1 VTIYHDVTAERRHEE
16 ELQAKNAEL
25 EQARQ
30 LAEAASVAKG
40 QFLSNMSHEIRTPLN
55 CVIGMAYLAL
65 KTELDPRQRDY
76 LEKIRF
82 AGEHVLN

>member
-1 VTIYHDVTAERRHEE
+1 
-16 ELQAKNAEL
+16 
-25 EQARQ
+25 
-30 LAEAASVAKG
+30 
-40 QFLSNMSHEIRTPLN
+40 MSHEIRTPLN